1 MPTTAA
7 EQMLQALT
15 QGEELDLS
23 DPKGPYKAAIF
34 LLAMGEA
41 FTTEVFKYLKEEE
54 VKQVSS
60 LMARIKYIPGEAI
73 ERVLKEVREKMSM
86 VQGEVSVPV
95 EEFLKKVLFSS
106 LPEEQA
112 KKIYEDIM
120 RQLHPS
126 TFQKLSS
133 LEPKVIVNFL
143 RNEHPQTI
151 AVILA
156 NLEPELA
163 ADILGEL
170 PEKLQSDVMIRIAN
184 LEKINPE
191 IVAEI
196 DKVLE
201 EELFSVEM
209 SDAKKVG
216 GAERVASILNNID
229 RNLEESLMSKIE
241 ETSEELAEEIRK
253 LMFKFEDLLMVDD
266 TAIVSILK
274 EISTDD
280 LKLALKAASD
290 DLKDKFFNNMSERA
304 AQLLKE
310 DLEVMGP
317 VRLKDVET
325 AQQAI
330 IKVAKRLESEG
341 KIVLGGKG
349 GDEVLV

>member
-1 MPTTAA
+1 M
-7 EQMLQALT
+7 
-15 QGEELDLS
+15 EEKANIPAIDLR

-41 FTTEVFKYLKEEE
+41 FTAEVFKYLKEEE
-54 VKQVSS
+54 IKKVST
-60 LMARIKYIPGEAI
+60 LMAQIKYIPGEAVDK
-73 ERVLKEVREKMSM
+73 VLKEVREKMSV
-86 VQGEVSVPV
+86 VQGEVAISI

-106 LPEEQA
+106 MPEEVA
-112 KKIYEDIM
+112 KKIYDDIM
-120 RQLHPS
+120 KQLHPS

-156 NLEPELA
+156 NIEPELA
-163 ADILGEL
+163 ADILEEL
-170 PEKLQSDVMIRIAN
+170 PERLQSDVMIRIAN

-216 GAERVASILNNID
+216 GAERVAAILNSVD
-229 RNLEESLMSKIE
+229 RTLEDTLMEKIE
-241 ETSEELAEEIRK
+241 ENSEELAEEIRK
-253 LMFKFEDLLMVDD
+253 LMFKFEDLLGVDD
-266 TAIVSILK
+266 SAILAILK
-274 EISTDD
+274 EISTEE

-290 DLKDKFFNNMSERA
+290 ELKAKFFNNMSERA

-317 VRLKDVET
+317 VRLKDVEN
-325 AQQAI
+325 AQQSI
-330 IKVAKRLESEG
+330 LKVAKRLESEG

-349 GDEVLV
+349 GEEILV